1 MKDKVRYHALRN
13 ADQAPAEVQV
23 KLSELQER
31 AKEVEIYDLKHFLSC
46 TLFRTNGYRLVG
58 GDKIVKS
65 FSNDL

>member
-1 MKDKVRYHALRN
+1 ML
-13 ADQAPAEVQV
+13 V
-23 KLSELQER
+23 KLSDLQER

-46 TLFRTNGYRLVG
+46 SLFRTNGYRLVG